1 MSDTRKIHPAIEAFL
16 HMKSYTV
23 DNSLNTI
30 WSNLNTIRSKK
41 YSMQVLSEDGYA
53 IMIYSPD
60 TREVLFRI
68 RHKYAGYID
77 ATTEFVPFIV
87 ERLVMQDKLDSYVSI
102 NIIEN
107 AHNMRIINSSGT
119 SLSKV
124 YIMKPAVWYSV
135 SLMGTVFYMDD
146 TGYLS
151 NILAD
156 IDCTEMIPQMK
167 PVQITFQSAI
177 MSLI

>member
-1 MSDTRKIHPAIEAFL
+1 
-16 HMKSYTV
+16 
-23 DNSLNTI
+23 
-30 WSNLNTIRSKK
+30 
-41 YSMQVLSEDGYA
+41 
-53 IMIYSPD
+53 
-60 TREVLFRI
+60 
-68 RHKYAGYID
+68 
-77 ATTEFVPFIV
+77 
-87 ERLVMQDKLDSYVSI
+87 
-102 NIIEN
+102 
-107 AHNMRIINSSGT
+107 
-119 SLSKV
+119 
-124 YIMKPAVWYSV
+124 MKPAVWYSV